1 MAAPNPERESLPHVS
16 LRSAQPDDREFL
28 LRVYAST
35 REPEMLSWGW
45 PAAEQSRFIQMQ
57 FDARARGYAVSYPAA
72 AESVVLANDEPAGSI
87 LVLRAPQE
95 LRLVDIA
102 LLPQFRNLGITSA
115 LLGALIA
122 ESVHKKIPLRLSVV
136 KGNRAARLYERL
148 GFFLKSEDAM
158 YCEMEHAAQGN

>member
-1 MAAPNPERESLPHVS
+1 MAGSNPEPKSLPPVS
-16 LRSAQPDDREFL
+16 LRGTRPEDREFL

-35 REPEMLSWGW
+35 REAEMLSWGW
-45 PAAEQSRFIQMQ
+45 PAAQQSHFIQTQ

-72 AESVVLANDEPAGSI
+72 EESIVLANDEPAGSI
-87 LVLRAPQE
+87 LVFRAPPE
-95 LRLVDIA
+95 IRLVDIA

-122 ESVHKKIPLRLSVV
+122 ESIHKKIPLRLSVV

-148 GFFLKSEDAM
+148 GFFVKSDDAM
-158 YCEMEHAAQGN
+158 YCEMEHAPKGN